1 MESGLLMWSMRMD
14 TPQSTVLAI
23 LKEHVKWQKQLETS
37 CTPEYFKYKSINLE
51 IIITTITTLPC
62 RSKLKQEATHGH
74 EKEKDYMVTLQAA
87 GITTSSYSADTGLSK
102 ITRIGLNVMK
112 SQVTPSHL

>member
-1 MESGLLMWSMRMD
+1 MD

-23 LKEHVKWQKQLETS
+23 LKEHIKWQKQLETS
-37 CTPEYFKYKSINLE
+37 HIPEYFKYKSINLE

-74 EKEKDYMVTLQAA
+74 EKEKDYMVTLQAV
-87 GITTSSYSADTGLSK
+87 GITTSSNHTVL
-102 ITRIGLNVMK
+102 R
-112 SQVTPSHL
+112 